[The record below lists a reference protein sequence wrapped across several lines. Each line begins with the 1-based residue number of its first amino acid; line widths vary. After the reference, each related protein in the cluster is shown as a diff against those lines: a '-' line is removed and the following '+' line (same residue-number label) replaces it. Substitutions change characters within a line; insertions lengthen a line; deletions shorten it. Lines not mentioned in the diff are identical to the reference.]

1 MLQYKISPVNIFSQV
16 WDLWGESNVLEIID
30 PALGKSHENDTE
42 ILRCIHVALLC
53 VQESASARPSMSEVV
68 FMLSNETSLRPPG
81 QAAFLLRTAN
91 KCLTN
96 TSSGSVG
103 AISVNDY
110 TISTVE
116 AR

>member
-1 MLQYKISPVNIFSQV
+1 MEIVDPV
-16 WDLWGESNVLEIID
+16 
-30 PALGKSHENDTE
+30 LGKSHEYDTK
-42 ILRCIHVALLC
+42 ILRCIHIALLC
-53 VQESASARPSMSEVV
+53 VQESATARPSMSEVV
-68 FMLSNETSLRPPG
+68 FMLSNEITLPPPG

-91 KCLTN
+91 KSLTN

-116 AR
+116 GR